1 MALEIIMAKSSK
13 ILPLESV
20 RLLALNCQGLL
31 VQPFGKRKAGT
42 LAAIEHLGYVQIDT
56 LAVVARAHHHTLYSR
71 LPDYKETYLS
81 ELMEKDKTVFEYWSH
96 AASYL
101 PMSDYRFSLPR
112 KKIFAEGKSH
122 WFVQDKK
129 VMKYVL
135 DRIKAE
141 GALQSKDFEFKR
153 TGPGNWYEWKPA
165 KKALEQLFMD
175 GTLMVARRQGFQK
188 VYDLAERVLPPGVD
202 TKMPSEREYAE
213 YLIKKAVEANGVVE
227 EKEIAY
233 LRKGLKEAVNKALE
247 RLISTG
253 EYKEVLVE
261 GSGSTKFIAS
271 AEGLKNIGK
280 HKPGKEIHLLSPFD
294 NLVIQRKRLQ
304 RFFDFDYQI
313 ECYVPEPKRKFG
325 YFCLPVLYGDHFAGR
340 FDPKADRAAKTFY
353 IKAMHFE
360 KSFVP
365 DEEFNQNFAEKLK
378 AFSAFNGCTK
388 IIIDKAE
395 KNWKKEMKGFGI

>member
-1 MALEIIMAKSSK
+1 MTSGSPK
-13 ILPLESV
+13 ILSLESV
-20 RLLALNCQGLL
+20 RLLALNSQGLL
-31 VQPFGKRKAGT
+31 NQPFGKKKSGVLSAV
-42 LAAIEHLGYVQIDT
+42 EHLGYVQIDT

-71 LPDYKETYLS
+71 LPDYKESYLG
-81 ELMEKDKTVFEYWSH
+81 ELMEKDKAIFEYWSH

-101 PMSDYRFSLPR
+101 PMSDYRYSLPR

-122 WFVQDKK
+122 WFAQDKK

-135 DRIKAE
+135 DRIRSE

-188 VYDLAERVLPPGVD
+188 VYDLAERVLPSGAD
-202 TKMPSEREYAE
+202 TSVPSEQEYAE
-213 YLIKKAVEANGVVE
+213 YLIKKAVDANGVVE

-233 LRKGLKEAVNKALE
+233 LRKGLKEPVNKALK
-247 RLISTG
+247 RLIAGG

-261 GSGSTKFIAS
+261 NCGSSKFITS
-271 AEGLKNIGK
+271 AERLKMIGK
-280 HKPGKEIHLLSPFD
+280 HKPGKEVHLLSPFD

-313 ECYVPEPKRKFG
+313 ECYVPEPKRRFG

-340 FDPKADRAAKTFY
+340 LDPKADRASKTFY

-360 KSFVP
+360 KGFVP
-365 DEEFNQNFAEKLK
+365 DDEFNDHFAKNLK
-378 AFSAFNGCTK
+378 AFSTFNGCTK
-388 IIIDKAE
+388 VVIDKAE
-395 KNWKKEMKGFGI
+395 RNWKKEMKDLLK